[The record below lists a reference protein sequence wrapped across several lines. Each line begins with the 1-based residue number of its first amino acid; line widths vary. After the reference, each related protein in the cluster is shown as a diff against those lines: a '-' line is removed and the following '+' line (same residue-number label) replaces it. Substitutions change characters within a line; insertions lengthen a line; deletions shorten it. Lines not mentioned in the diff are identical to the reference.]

1 MNYEQIFRDNF
12 ATHIG
17 QISAVL
23 QNIQGIDTGHDG
35 AEFFLSREGWE
46 MSCFAD
52 LCDGHNG
59 KWSIYLAS
67 RKDGVY
73 KTLGQFE
80 ACFDA
85 GTLTSFH
92 KSGLWAGQ

>member
-1 MNYEQIFRDNF
+1 MNCEQIFRDNF

-35 AEFFLSREGWE
+35 AEFFLSRGEWE
-46 MSCFAD
+46 MSCFAH

-59 KWSIYLAS
+59 KWDIYLAS
-67 RKDGVY
+67 RKDDIY
-73 KTLGQFE
+73 KNFGRFE
-80 ACFDA
+80 ACFDT
-85 GTLTSFH
+85 GTLISFN
-92 KSGLWAGQ
+92 KAGV